1 MMNHETPINEMTGD
15 STTTNTHEG
24 QVHAPTATCRAAL
37 PEHATANN
45 DTAADDSSTTI
56 TRNAAGRVHKAFKE
70 RDAEKAKVFSGVLSR
85 VGLFA
90 GVGVVIAALGLASER
105 FEVFD
110 AELGIKWYVLG
121 LGYCFVGTGIMLMST
136 LPPGTFD
143 FDLAFDDRRIARRVV
158 TIGLFLLTAMQS
170 TGFPHVS
177 GLGALGFLTK
187 LIWDEVV
194 TGWCQCCTKDRQ
206 KTGGGA
212 PTFLPTVFRNLDNQD
227 RRVHNPADAGCCVR
241 LRPRLSDTICLCYCA
256 VYGFH
261 FGLTYAFVGLCHA
274 AAPPATATNAST
286 FSDVDMLS
294 SAVNITN
301 ATLVVCNAD
310 SFR

>member
-1 MMNHETPINEMTGD
+1 
-15 STTTNTHEG
+15 
-24 QVHAPTATCRAAL
+24 
-37 PEHATANN
+37 
-45 DTAADDSSTTI
+45 
-56 TRNAAGRVHKAFKE
+56 
-70 RDAEKAKVFSGVLSR
+70 
-85 VGLFA
+85 
-90 GVGVVIAALGLASER
+90 
-105 FEVFD
+105 
-110 AELGIKWYVLG
+110 
-121 LGYCFVGTGIMLMST
+121 MLMST
-136 LPPGTFD
+136 LPPDKFD
-143 FDLAFDDRRIARRVV
+143 ADLAMDDRPKARRAL
-158 TIGLFLLTAMQS
+158 TIGFMLLMAMQS
-170 TGFPHVS
+170 LRLPHAS
-177 GLGALGFLTK
+177 GLGVLGFLTK

-212 PTFLPTVFRNLDNQD
+212 PTILPTVFRNLDNLDNQD
-227 RRVHNPADAGCCVR
+227 RRVHNPADAGCCAQ
-241 LRPRLSDTICLCYCA
+241 LRPRLSDTICVCYCA